1 MDSQPISMFDFQ
13 NNYFPIGIIAMES
26 ARELSA
32 LIDAHLMSWY
42 YESNPEA
49 KNNEN
54 SRKSLILKSAC
65 PRFNTGDAKAVLGET
80 VRGYDIYIVTDVGNY
95 NCTYTMYGQKA
106 MMSPD
111 DHYQDL
117 KRVISAISGKAQRI
131 TVIMPTLY
139 GGRQHKRSSRES
151 LDAAHALQELQ
162 SMGVSNIITFDA
174 HDPRV
179 QNAVPLMGFDNAM
192 PNYQVLKA
200 LFKRVTDLKLDKE
213 HLMIVS
219 PDEGAMNRNIFYS
232 SVMGLDMGMFYK
244 RRDFSRIVNGRNPI
258 IAHEYLGVPVEGKD
272 VFIAD
277 DIVASGDSLLGVAY
291 DLKKD
296 GAKRIFLSAT
306 YGLFTEGVEKFN
318 KAYADGIFDGLLATN
333 LTYQSP
339 AMLNAPWF
347 INVDV
352 SKYVAY
358 FILASHQ
365 HRSVTTILN
374 SHEKVKNLI
383 DKYIAEHNGRNEEE
397 ECTLF
402 SQSLTE

>member
-1 MDSQPISMFDFQ
+1 MNGQPISMFDFQ

-26 ARELSA
+26 ARELA
-32 LIDAHLMSWY
+32 KLIDEHLMSWY
-42 YESNPEA
+42 YEEHPEA
-49 KNNEN
+49 KDKEDA
-54 SRKSLILKSAC
+54 RKSLIIKSSC

-95 NCTYTMYGQKA
+95 NCTYTMYGKEV

-162 SMGVSNIITFDA
+162 AMGVSNILTFDA

-179 QNAVPLMGFDNAM
+179 QNATPLMGFDNAM

-200 LFKRVTDLKLDKE
+200 LFKKVPDLKIDKD

-232 SVMGLDMGMFYK
+232 SMMGLDLGMFYK
-244 RRDFSRIVNGRNPI
+244 RRDFTRIVNGRNPI
-258 IAHEYLGVPVEGKD
+258 VAHEYLGDSIEGKD
-272 VFIAD
+272 IFVAD
-277 DIVASGDSLLGVAY
+277 DIVASGDSLLSLAY
-291 DLKKD
+291 DLKKE
-296 GAKRIFLSAT
+296 GAKRIYLSAT
-306 YGLFTEGVEKFN
+306 YALFTEGIERFH
-318 KAYADGIFDGLLATN
+318 KAYAEGMFDGLLATN

-339 AMLNAPWF
+339 EMLNAPWF

-374 SHEKVKNLI
+374 SHEKIQKLI
-383 DKYIAEHNGRNEEE
+383 EKYVAEQKERNEDE

-402 SQSLTE
+402 SQS

>member
-1 MDSQPISMFDFQ
+1 MDGQPITMFDFQ
-13 NNYFPIGIIAMES
+13 NNYSPIGIIAMES
-26 ARELSA
+26 ARELA
-32 LIDAHLMSWY
+32 KLIDEHLMSWY
-42 YESNPEA
+42 YEKNPEA
-49 KNNEN
+49 RNNEN
-54 SRKSLILKSAC
+54 ARKSLILKSSC

-95 NCTYTMYGQKA
+95 NCTYTMYGKEV

-111 DHYQDL
+111 EHYADL
-117 KRVISAISGKAQRI
+117 KRVISAISGKALRI

-139 GGRQHKRSSRES
+139 GGRQHKRSSSES
-151 LDAAHALQELQ
+151 LDASHALQELQ
-162 SMGVSNIITFDA
+162 AMGVSNILTFDA

-179 QNAVPLMGFDNAM
+179 QNATPLMGFDNAM

-200 LFKRVTDLKLDKE
+200 LFNKVRDLKIDKE

-232 SVMGLDMGMFYK
+232 SIMGLDLGMFYK
-244 RRDFSRIVNGRNPI
+244 RRDFTRLVNGRNPI
-258 IAHEYLGVPVEGKD
+258 VAHEYLGDSIEGKD
-272 VFIAD
+272 IFVAD
-277 DIVASGDSLLGVAY
+277 DIVASGDSLLSLAY
-291 DLKKD
+291 DLKKE
-296 GAKRIFLSAT
+296 GAKRIYLSAT
-306 YGLFTEGVEKFN
+306 YALFTEGIERFH
-318 KAYADGIFDGLLATN
+318 KAYADGMFDGLLATN

-339 AMLNAPWF
+339 EMLEAPWF

-374 SHEKVKNLI
+374 SHDKIQKLLEKYKKEN
-383 DKYIAEHNGRNEEE
+383 N
-397 ECTLF
+397 
-402 SQSLTE
+402 

>member
-1 MDSQPISMFDFQ
+1 MDGQPITMFDFQ
-13 NNYFPIGIIAMES
+13 NNYSPIGIIAMES
-26 ARELSA
+26 ARELA
-32 LIDAHLMSWY
+32 KLIDEHLMSWY
-42 YESNPEA
+42 YEKNPEA
-49 KNNEN
+49 RNNEN
-54 SRKSLILKSAC
+54 ARKSLILKSSC

-95 NCTYTMYGQKA
+95 NCTYTMYGKEV

-111 DHYQDL
+111 EHYADL
-117 KRVISAISGKAQRI
+117 KRVISAISGKALRI

-162 SMGVSNIITFDA
+162 AMGVSNILTFDA

-179 QNAVPLMGFDNAM
+179 QNATPLMGFDNAM

-200 LFKRVTDLKLDKE
+200 LFNKVRDLKIDKE

-232 SVMGLDMGMFYK
+232 SIMGLDLGMFYK
-244 RRDFSRIVNGRNPI
+244 RRDFTRLVNGRNPI
-258 IAHEYLGVPVEGKD
+258 VAHEYLGDSIEGKD
-272 VFIAD
+272 IFVAD
-277 DIVASGDSLLGVAY
+277 DIVASGDSLLSLAY
-291 DLKKD
+291 DLKKE
-296 GAKRIFLSAT
+296 GAKRIYLSAT
-306 YGLFTEGVEKFN
+306 YALFTEGIERFH
-318 KAYADGIFDGLLATN
+318 KAYADGMFDGLLATN

-339 AMLNAPWF
+339 EMLEAPWF

-365 HRSVTTILN
+365 NRSVTTILN
-374 SHEKVKNLI
+374 SHDKIQKLLEKYKKEN
-383 DKYIAEHNGRNEEE
+383 N
-397 ECTLF
+397 
-402 SQSLTE
+402 

>member
-1 MDSQPISMFDFQ
+1 MDGQPITMFDFQ
-13 NNYFPIGIIAMES
+13 NNYSPIGIIAMES
-26 ARELSA
+26 ARELA
-32 LIDAHLMSWY
+32 KLIDEHLMSWY
-42 YESNPEA
+42 YEKNPEA
-49 KNNEN
+49 RNNEN
-54 SRKSLILKSAC
+54 ARKSLILKSSC

-95 NCTYTMYGQKA
+95 NCTYTMYGKEV

-111 DHYQDL
+111 EHYADL
-117 KRVISAISGKAQRI
+117 KRVISAISGKALRI

-162 SMGVSNIITFDA
+162 AMGVSNILTFDA

-179 QNAVPLMGFDNAM
+179 QNATPLMGFDNAM

-200 LFKRVTDLKLDKE
+200 LFNKVRDLKIDKE

-232 SVMGLDMGMFYK
+232 SIMGLDLGMFYK
-244 RRDFSRIVNGRNPI
+244 RRDFTRLVNGRNPI
-258 IAHEYLGVPVEGKD
+258 VAHEYLGDSIEGKD
-272 VFIAD
+272 IFVAD
-277 DIVASGDSLLGVAY
+277 DIVASGDSLLSLAY
-291 DLKKD
+291 DLKKE
-296 GAKRIFLSAT
+296 GAKRIYLSAT
-306 YGLFTEGVEKFN
+306 YALFTEGIERFH
-318 KAYADGIFDGLLATN
+318 KAYADGMFDGLLATN

-339 AMLNAPWF
+339 EMLEAPWF

-365 HRSVTTILN
+365 NRSITTILN
-374 SHEKVKNLI
+374 SHDKIQKLLEKYKKEN
-383 DKYIAEHNGRNEEE
+383 N
-397 ECTLF
+397 
-402 SQSLTE
+402 

>member
-1 MDSQPISMFDFQ
+1 MNGQPISMFDFQ

-26 ARELSA
+26 ARELA
-32 LIDAHLMSWY
+32 KLIDEHLMSWY
-42 YESNPEA
+42 YEEHPEA
-49 KNNEN
+49 KDKEDA
-54 SRKSLILKSAC
+54 RKSLIIKSSC

-95 NCTYTMYGQKA
+95 NCTYTMYGKEV

-131 TVIMPTLY
+131 TDIMRTLY

-162 SMGVSNIITFDA
+162 AMGVSNNLTFDA

-179 QNAVPLMGFDNAM
+179 QNATPLMGFDNAM

-200 LFKRVTDLKLDKE
+200 LFKKVPDLKIDKG

-232 SVMGLDMGMFYK
+232 SMMGLDLGMFYK
-244 RRDFSRIVNGRNPI
+244 RRDFTRIVNGRNPI
-258 IAHEYLGVPVEGKD
+258 IAREYLGAAIEGKD
-272 VFIAD
+272 VFVSD
-277 DIVASGDSLLGVAY
+277 DIVASGDSLLSLAY
-291 DLKKD
+291 DLKKE
-296 GAKRIFLSAT
+296 GAKRIYLSAT
-306 YGLFTEGVEKFN
+306 YALFTEGIERFH
-318 KAYADGIFDGLLATN
+318 KAYAEGMFDGLLATN

-339 AMLNAPWF
+339 EMLNAPWF

-374 SHEKVKNLI
+374 SHEKIQKLI
-383 DKYIAEHNGRNEEE
+383 EKYVAEQKERNEDE

-402 SQSLTE
+402 SQS

>member
-1 MDSQPISMFDFQ
+1 MNGQPISMFDFQ

-26 ARELSA
+26 ARELA
-32 LIDAHLMSWY
+32 KLIDEHLMSWY
-42 YESNPEA
+42 YEEHPEA
-49 KNNEN
+49 KDKEDA
-54 SRKSLILKSAC
+54 RKSLIIKSSC

-95 NCTYTMYGQKA
+95 NCTYTMYGKEV

-151 LDAAHALQELQ
+151 LDAAHALQELLA
-162 SMGVSNIITFDA
+162 MGVSNILTFDA

-179 QNAVPLMGFDNAM
+179 QNATPLMGFDNAM

-200 LFKRVTDLKLDKE
+200 LFKKVPDLKIDKD

-232 SVMGLDMGMFYK
+232 SMMGRDLGMFYK
-244 RRDFSRIVNGRNPI
+244 RRDFTRIVNGRNPI
-258 IAHEYLGVPVEGKD
+258 IAHEYLGAAIEGKD
-272 VFIAD
+272 VFVSD
-277 DIVASGDSLLGVAY
+277 DIVASGDSLLSLAY
-291 DLKKD
+291 DLKKE
-296 GAKRIFLSAT
+296 GAKRIYLSAT
-306 YGLFTEGVEKFN
+306 YALFTEGIERFH
-318 KAYADGIFDGLLATN
+318 KAYAEGMFDGLLATN

-339 AMLNAPWF
+339 EMLNAPWF

-374 SHEKVKNLI
+374 SHEKIQKLI
-383 DKYIAEHNGRNEEE
+383 EKYVAEQKERNEDE

-402 SQSLTE
+402 SQS

>member
-1 MDSQPISMFDFQ
+1 MFDFQ

-26 ARELSA
+26 ARELA
-32 LIDAHLMSWY
+32 KLIDEHLMSWY
-42 YESNPEA
+42 YEEHPEA
-49 KNNEN
+49 KDKEDA
-54 SRKSLILKSAC
+54 RKSLIIKSSC

-95 NCTYTMYGQKA
+95 NCTYTMYGKEV

-162 SMGVSNIITFDA
+162 AMGVSNILTFDA

-179 QNAVPLMGFDNAM
+179 QNATPLMGFDNAM

-200 LFKRVTDLKLDKE
+200 LFKKVPDLKIDKD

-232 SVMGLDMGMFYK
+232 SMMGLDLGMFYK
-244 RRDFSRIVNGRNPI
+244 RRDFTRIVNGRNPI
-258 IAHEYLGVPVEGKD
+258 VAHEYLGASIEGKD
-272 VFIAD
+272 VFVSD
-277 DIVASGDSLLGVAY
+277 DIVASGDSLLSLAY
-291 DLKKD
+291 DLKKE
-296 GAKRIFLSAT
+296 GAKRIYLSAT
-306 YGLFTEGVEKFN
+306 YALFTEGIERFH
-318 KAYADGIFDGLLATN
+318 KAYAEGMFDGLLATN

-339 AMLNAPWF
+339 EMLNAPWF

-374 SHEKVKNLI
+374 SHEKIHNLI
-383 DKYIAEHNGRNEEE
+383 NKYIEEHK
-397 ECTLF
+397 
-402 SQSLTE
+402 

>member
-1 MDSQPISMFDFQ
+1 MFDFQ

-26 ARELSA
+26 ARELA
-32 LIDAHLMSWY
+32 KLIDEHLMSWY
-42 YESNPEA
+42 YEEHPEA
-49 KNNEN
+49 KDKEDA
-54 SRKSLILKSAC
+54 RKSLIIKSSC

-95 NCTYTMYGQKA
+95 NCTYTMYGKEV

-162 SMGVSNIITFDA
+162 AMGVSNILTFDA

-179 QNAVPLMGFDNAM
+179 QNATPLMGFDNAM

-200 LFKRVTDLKLDKE
+200 LFKKVPDLKIDKD

-232 SVMGLDMGMFYK
+232 SMMGLDLGMFYK
-244 RRDFSRIVNGRNPI
+244 RRDFTRIVNGRNPI
-258 IAHEYLGVPVEGKD
+258 IAHEYLGAAIEGKD
-272 VFIAD
+272 VFVSD
-277 DIVASGDSLLGVAY
+277 DIVASGDSLLSLAY
-291 DLKKD
+291 DLKKE
-296 GAKRIFLSAT
+296 GAKRIYLSAT
-306 YGLFTEGVEKFN
+306 YALFTEGIERFH
-318 KAYADGIFDGLLATN
+318 KAYAEGMFDGLLATN

-339 AMLNAPWF
+339 EMLNAPWF

-374 SHEKVKNLI
+374 SHEKIQKLI
-383 DKYIAEHNGRNEEE
+383 EKYVAEQKERNEDE

-402 SQSLTE
+402 SQS

>member
-1 MDSQPISMFDFQ
+1 MNGQPISMFDFQ

-26 ARELSA
+26 ARELA
-32 LIDAHLMSWY
+32 KLIDEHLMSWY
-42 YESNPEA
+42 YEEHPEA
-49 KNNEN
+49 KDKEDA
-54 SRKSLILKSAC
+54 RKSLIIKSSC

-95 NCTYTMYGQKA
+95 NCTYTMYGKEV

-162 SMGVSNIITFDA
+162 AMGVSNILTFDA

-179 QNAVPLMGFDNAM
+179 QNATPLMGFDNAM

-200 LFKRVTDLKLDKE
+200 LFKKVPDLKIDKD

-232 SVMGLDMGMFYK
+232 SMMGLDLGMFYK
-244 RRDFSRIVNGRNPI
+244 RRDFTRIVNGRNPI
-258 IAHEYLGVPVEGKD
+258 IAHEYLGAAIEGKD
-272 VFIAD
+272 VFVSD
-277 DIVASGDSLLGVAY
+277 DIVASGDSLLSLAY
-291 DLKKD
+291 DLKKE
-296 GAKRIFLSAT
+296 GAKRIYLSAT
-306 YGLFTEGVEKFN
+306 YALFTEGIERFH
-318 KAYADGIFDGLLATN
+318 KAYAEGLFDGLLATN

-339 AMLNAPWF
+339 EMLNAPWF

-374 SHEKVKNLI
+374 SHEKIQKLI
-383 DKYIAEHNGRNEEE
+383 EKYVAEQKERNEDE

-402 SQSLTE
+402 SQS

>member
-1 MDSQPISMFDFQ
+1 MDAQPISMFDFQ
-13 NNYFPIGIIAMES
+13 NNYSPIGIIAMES
-26 ARELSA
+26 ARELSK
-32 LIDAHLMSWY
+32 LIDEHLMSWY
-42 YESNPEA
+42 YEKNPEA
-49 KNNEN
+49 RNDEN
-54 SRKSLILKSAC
+54 TRKSLILKSSC

-95 NCTYTMYGQKA
+95 NCTYTMYGKEV

-111 DHYQDL
+111 EHYADL
-117 KRVISAISGKAQRI
+117 KRVISAISGKALRI

-151 LDAAHALQELQ
+151 LDAAHMLQELQ
-162 SMGVSNIITFDA
+162 AMGVSNILTFDA

-179 QNAVPLMGFDNAM
+179 QNATPLMGFDNAM

-200 LFKRVTDLKLDKE
+200 LFNKVKDLKIDKE

-232 SVMGLDMGMFYK
+232 SIMGLDLGMFYK
-244 RRDFSRIVNGRNPI
+244 RRDFTRLVNGRNPI
-258 IAHEYLGVPVEGKD
+258 VAHEYLGDSIEGKD
-272 VFIAD
+272 IFVAD
-277 DIVASGDSLLGVAY
+277 DIVASGDSLLSLAY
-291 DLKKD
+291 DLKKE
-296 GAKRIFLSAT
+296 GAKRIYLSAT
-306 YGLFTEGVEKFN
+306 YALFTEGIERFH
-318 KAYADGIFDGLLATN
+318 KAYAEGMFDGLLATN

-339 AMLNAPWF
+339 EMLNAPWF

-374 SHEKVKNLI
+374 SH
-383 DKYIAEHNGRNEEE
+383 DKIQKLLDQYKKENN
-397 ECTLF
+397 
-402 SQSLTE
+402 

>member
-1 MDSQPISMFDFQ
+1 MFDFQ

-26 ARELSA
+26 ARELA
-32 LIDAHLMSWY
+32 KLIDEHLMSWY
-42 YESNPEA
+42 YEEHPEA
-49 KNNEN
+49 KDKEDA
-54 SRKSLILKSAC
+54 RKSLIIKSSC

-95 NCTYTMYGQKA
+95 NCTYTMYGKEV

-162 SMGVSNIITFDA
+162 AMGVSNILTFDA

-179 QNAVPLMGFDNAM
+179 QNATPLMGFDNAM

-200 LFKRVTDLKLDKE
+200 LFNKVHDLKIDKD

-232 SVMGLDMGMFYK
+232 SMMGLDLGMFYK
-244 RRDFSRIVNGRNPI
+244 RRDFTRIVNGRNPI
-258 IAHEYLGVPVEGKD
+258 IAHEYLGAAIEGKD
-272 VFIAD
+272 VFVSD
-277 DIVASGDSLLGVAY
+277 DIVASGDSLLSLAY
-291 DLKKD
+291 DLKKE
-296 GAKRIFLSAT
+296 GAKRIYLSAT
-306 YGLFTEGVEKFN
+306 YALFTEGIERFH
-318 KAYADGIFDGLLATN
+318 KAYAEGMFDGLLATN

-339 AMLNAPWF
+339 EMLNAPWF

-374 SHEKVKNLI
+374 SHEKIHNLI
-383 DKYIAEHNGRNEEE
+383 NKYIEEHN
-397 ECTLF
+397 
-402 SQSLTE
+402 

>member
-1 MDSQPISMFDFQ
+1 MNGQPISMFDFQ

-26 ARELSA
+26 ARELA
-32 LIDAHLMSWY
+32 KLIDEHLMSWY
-42 YESNPEA
+42 YEEHPEA
-49 KNNEN
+49 KDKEDA
-54 SRKSLILKSAC
+54 RKSLIIKSSC

-95 NCTYTMYGQKA
+95 NCTYTMYGKEV

-162 SMGVSNIITFDA
+162 AMGVSNILTFDA

-179 QNAVPLMGFDNAM
+179 QNATPLMGFDNAM

-200 LFKRVTDLKLDKE
+200 LFKKVPDLKIDKD

-232 SVMGLDMGMFYK
+232 SMMGLDLGMFYK
-244 RRDFSRIVNGRNPI
+244 RRDFTRIVNGRNPI
-258 IAHEYLGVPVEGKD
+258 IAHEYLGAAIEGKD
-272 VFIAD
+272 VFVSD
-277 DIVASGDSLLGVAY
+277 DIVASGDSLLSLAY
-291 DLKKD
+291 DLKKE
-296 GAKRIFLSAT
+296 GAKRIYLSAT
-306 YGLFTEGVEKFN
+306 YALFTEGIERFH
-318 KAYADGIFDGLLATN
+318 KAYAEGMFDGLLATN

-339 AMLNAPWF
+339 EMLNAPWF

-374 SHEKVKNLI
+374 SHEKIQKLI
-383 DKYIAEHNGRNEEE
+383 EKYVAEQKERNEDE

-402 SQSLTE
+402 SQS

>member
-1 MDSQPISMFDFQ
+1 MDVQPISMFDFQ
-13 NNYFPIGIIAMES
+13 NNYSPIGIIAMES
-26 ARELSA
+26 ARELA
-32 LIDAHLMSWY
+32 KLIDEHLMSWY
-42 YESNPEA
+42 YEKNPEA
-49 KNNEN
+49 RNNEN
-54 SRKSLILKSAC
+54 ARKSLILKSSC

-95 NCTYTMYGQKA
+95 NCTYTMYGKEV

-111 DHYQDL
+111 EHYADL
-117 KRVISAISGKAQRI
+117 KRVISAISGKALRI

-162 SMGVSNIITFDA
+162 AMGVSNILTFDA

-179 QNAVPLMGFDNAM
+179 QNATPLMGFDNAM

-200 LFKRVTDLKLDKE
+200 LFKKVPDLKIDKD

-232 SVMGLDMGMFYK
+232 SIMGLDLGMFYK
-244 RRDFSRIVNGRNPI
+244 RRDFTRLVNGRNPI
-258 IAHEYLGVPVEGKD
+258 VAHEYLGDSIEGKD
-272 VFIAD
+272 IFVAD
-277 DIVASGDSLLGVAY
+277 DIVASGDSLLSLAY
-291 DLKKD
+291 DLKKE
-296 GAKRIFLSAT
+296 GAKRIYLSAT
-306 YGLFTEGVEKFN
+306 YALFTEGIERFH
-318 KAYADGIFDGLLATN
+318 KAYADGMFDGLLATN

-339 AMLNAPWF
+339 EMLSAPWF

-365 HRSVTTILN
+365 NRSVTTILN
-374 SHEKVKNLI
+374 SHDKIQNLLEQY
-383 DKYIAEHNGRNEEE
+383 KS
-397 ECTLF
+397 
-402 SQSLTE
+402 SQKENN

>member
-1 MDSQPISMFDFQ
+1 MNGQPISMFDFQ

-26 ARELSA
+26 ARELA
-32 LIDAHLMSWY
+32 KLIDEHLMSWY
-42 YESNPEA
+42 YEEHPEA
-49 KNNEN
+49 KDKEDA
-54 SRKSLILKSAC
+54 RKSLIIKSSC

-95 NCTYTMYGQKA
+95 NCTYTMYGKEV

-162 SMGVSNIITFDA
+162 AMGVSNILTFDA

-179 QNAVPLMGFDNAM
+179 QNATPLMGFDNAM

-200 LFKRVTDLKLDKE
+200 LFKKVPDLKIDKD

-232 SVMGLDMGMFYK
+232 SMMGLDLGMFYK
-244 RRDFSRIVNGRNPI
+244 RRDFTRIVNGRNPI
-258 IAHEYLGVPVEGKD
+258 VAHEYLGASIEGKD
-272 VFIAD
+272 VFVSD
-277 DIVASGDSLLGVAY
+277 DIVASGDSLLSLAY
-291 DLKKD
+291 DLKKE
-296 GAKRIFLSAT
+296 GAKRIYLSAT
-306 YGLFTEGVEKFN
+306 YALFTEGIERFH
-318 KAYADGIFDGLLATN
+318 KAYAEGMFDGLLATN

-339 AMLNAPWF
+339 EMLNAPWF

-374 SHEKVKNLI
+374 SHEKIHNLI
-383 DKYIAEHNGRNEEE
+383 NKYIEEHK
-397 ECTLF
+397 
-402 SQSLTE
+402 